1 MELKPYT
8 WYYDTEGRT
17 WAILAV
23 LLKDVTNQTVW
34 MLQVGK
40 EEPVEHKFHIIEK
53 LILDGKFKLYRK

>member
-17 WAILAV
+17 WVILAV
-23 LLKDVTNQTVW
+23 LLKDVTNQKVW

-40 EEPVEHKFHIIEK
+40 EEPAEHPFDIVEK
-53 LILDGKFKLYRK
+53 LILDQKFKLYRK